1 MTFKATLVRS
11 VALGSVLA
19 VALGATAQAKP
30 VKKHHHHHAAAAAAN
45 PNAELLA
52 EVQALRSEVRDLH
65 GRLDAQAQTTQQA
78 QSQAEAAQAQ
88 AAAAQQQVQVA
99 TADIKRIPAEV
110 KQEVAAAAPKPVS
123 GWWSNTSVNGRMYF
137 NLSNIDQKTNTGV
150 PATTGKVPPSGTG
163 FDIKRFYVGIDH
175 KFNDIYSANLTMDMQ
190 YSSAIGA
197 TEFYIKKAYLQ
208 AAYSPALT
216 VRLGST
222 DLPWIPFVEDVYGYR
237 YVEQTLTDRTKFG
250 TSADWGAHVLG
261 KVALADK
268 MSLGYQVSLVNGAGY
283 KTPGMPGS
291 GAQGRTKTM
300 DLEGRV
306 NLNVD
311 KFVFALGG
319 YDGKLGKNPTVAPP
333 GVPPVLHTA
342 ERFNA
347 LAAYVDPKFRVGV
360 EYFTAKDWGVTT
372 VDKADGYS
380 GWASFNFAPNMSIF
394 GRYDYEK
401 PNKTTAPTKK
411 DGYWNLGLSYSPA
424 KIVDLSLVYKRD
436 KVDNGSLSTGNGTIG
451 GAVGGTYDEI
461 GLFGQ
466 FRW

>member
-11 VALGSVLA
+11 AALGTLFA
-19 VALGATAQAKP
+19 VAIGAAAQAKP
-30 VKKHHHHHAAAAAAN
+30 VKKHHHHAAAAAAAN

-65 GRLDAQAQTTQQA
+65 GRLDAQAQTTLQA
-78 QSQAEAAQAQ
+78 QADAAQAQ
-88 AAAAQQQVQVA
+88 AAQAQQQIQVA
-99 TADIKRIPAEV
+99 TSEIKRIPVEE
-110 KQEVAAAAPKPVS
+110 KQEVAAATPKPVS
-123 GWWSNTSVNGRMYF
+123 GWWSNTSVIGRMYF
-137 NLSNIDQKTNTGV
+137 NLSNINQKTDTGA
-150 PATTGKVPPSGTG
+150 PATSGKVPPSGTG

-175 KFNDIYSANLTMDMQ
+175 KFNDIYSVNLTMDMQ
-190 YSSAIGA
+190 YSSAIGS

-208 AAYSPALT
+208 AAYSPTLT

-222 DLPWIPFVEDVYGYR
+222 DMPWIPFVEDVYGYR

-311 KFVFALGG
+311 KFVFAIGG

-342 ERFNA
+342 ARFNA
-347 LAAYVDPKFRVGV
+347 LAAYVDPTFRVGV
-360 EYFTAKDWGVTT
+360 EYINATDWGVTT
-372 VDKADGYS
+372 VDKADGC
-380 GWASFNFAPNMSIF
+380 
-394 GRYDYEK
+394 
-401 PNKTTAPTKK
+401 
-411 DGYWNLGLSYSPA
+411 
-424 KIVDLSLVYKRD
+424 
-436 KVDNGSLSTGNGTIG
+436 
-451 GAVGGTYDEI
+451 
-461 GLFGQ
+461 
-466 FRW
+466 